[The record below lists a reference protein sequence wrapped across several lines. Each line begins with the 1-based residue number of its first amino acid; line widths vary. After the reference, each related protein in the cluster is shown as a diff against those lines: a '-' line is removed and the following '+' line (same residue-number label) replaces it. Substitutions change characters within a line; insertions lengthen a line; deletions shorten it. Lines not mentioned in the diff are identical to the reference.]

1 MLYDCEMEIYM
12 KDVYEFAKYF
22 IKKGLDSSP
31 NTYDGNMKLQ
41 KMLVFANLVSIAEGK
56 GKLFSEDILAYK
68 NGCVVEK
75 VRLRYKNDYYDFKK
89 DSDNFNP
96 DFSQSEYEILNKTI
110 DIFGDASAKELS
122 EINHTFDF
130 WKNAYQSS
138 MLGNGNYNQQLAIV
152 DIADIEKEIDKMKLI
167 LDAYENTQDDTDK
180 FEIINGVKY
189 YYDSN
194 EIELTDKV
202 IEELERFSLDADEK
216 TYSIYMDD
224 GDMVIY

>member
-1 MLYDCEMEIYM
+1 M

-89 DSDNFNP
+89 DSDGHWTRQV
-96 DFSQSEYEILNKTI
+96 DYCLKDVCVKTGGGMQV
-110 DIFGDASAKELS
+110 GD
-122 EINHTFDF
+122 
-130 WKNAYQSS
+130 
-138 MLGNGNYNQQLAIV
+138 V
-152 DIADIEKEIDKMKLI
+152 
-167 LDAYENTQDDTDK
+167 
-180 FEIINGVKY
+180 
-189 YYDSN
+189 
-194 EIELTDKV
+194 
-202 IEELERFSLDADEK
+202 
-216 TYSIYMDD
+216 
-224 GDMVIY
+224 GDMSGFVHWIAFA